1 MLTAGRAPELICE
14 TDWLAEHIDD
24 DDVVVLD
31 CDLLDGYLRL
41 HIPGAVWSLSRYWK
55 TDPRDDSRIYGMS
68 DPEQFAQLAGRLGI
82 TPETTVVAYDGSG
95 SLYAAR
101 TWWTFDRFGHTNF
114 KILHGGLDKW
124 YAEGRPL
131 SHENYRPQAVEY
143 PTPAAPHDD
152 SICRLDDI
160 PGAIADD
167 NHVFWDVRS
176 DGEWTGAN
184 KRGTQRGG
192 RIPGRGAP
200 GVVAH
205 TGQSGADAEAAV
217 GAASDA
223 GRPGD
228 YAGEDGDHLL
238 TGRHPC
244 GARILAPATAGLQP
258 VAELRRVLARVRER
272 AGAPD

>member
-1 MLTAGRAPELICE
+1 MTTSGDGWVRPELICE

-31 CDLLDGYLRL
+31 CDRLDAYLRL

-55 TDPRDDSRIYGMS
+55 TDPRDDSQIHGMS
-68 DPEQFAQLAGRLGI
+68 DPDAWAGLVGRMGI
-82 TPETTVVAYDGSG
+82 TPDTTVVAYDGSG

-101 TWWTFDRFGHTNF
+101 VWWTFDRFGHTNF

-131 SHENYRPQAVEY
+131 SRDNYRPQAVEY

-160 PGAIADD
+160 PGALEDE

-192 RIPGRGAP
+192 RIPGA
-200 GVVAH
+200 VHLEWLH
-205 TGQSGADAEAAV
+205 TLDS
-217 GAASDA
+217 
-223 GRPGD
+223 
-228 YAGEDGDHLL
+228 
-238 TGRHPC
+238 
-244 GARILAPATAGLQP
+244 P
-258 VAELRRVLARVRER
+258 VRTLKPPAELRAMLADLGITAEKTVTTY
-272 AGAPD
+272 

>member
-1 MLTAGRAPELICE
+1 MTTADDGWVRPELICE
-14 TDWLAEHIDD
+14 TDWLVEHIDD
-24 DDVVVLD
+24 EDVVVLD
-31 CDLLDGYLRL
+31 CDLIDAYLRL

-55 TDPRDDSRIYGMS
+55 TDPRDDSQIYGMS
-68 DPEQFAQLAGRLGI
+68 DPEQFAGLVGRLGI
-82 TPETTVVAYDGSG
+82 TPDTTIVGYDGSG

-131 SHENYRPQAVEY
+131 SRENFRPRAVEY
-143 PTPAAPHDD
+143 PTPSAPHSD

-160 PGAIADD
+160 PAALEDD

-192 RIPGRGAP
+192 RIPG
-200 GVVAH
+200 
-205 TGQSGADAEAAV
+205 AV
-217 GAASDA
+217 
-223 GRPGD
+223 
-228 YAGEDGDHLL
+228 HLEWL
-238 TGRHPC
+238 DT
-244 GARILAPATAGLQP
+244 LDNP
-258 VAELRRVLARVRER
+258 VRTLKPPAELRQMLADLGITPEKTVTTY
-272 AGAPD
+272 